1 MLSTMNTPSKESLD
15 KAKEEVFQALEK
27 VKQVSLEP
35 HLPHIND
42 DKSRRIRNLI
52 AETEKHL

>member
-1 MLSTMNTPSKESLD
+1 MNTSSKASLD

-27 VKQVSLEP
+27 IKQISLNP

-42 DKSRRIRNLI
+42 DKSRRIKNLI
-52 AETEKHL
+52 AETEKRL